1 MDVDP
6 LAEELVFNVELD
18 IFTWLVV
25 GFSDN
30 LDDMADIIRWEANSI
45 GAFGDDKPTLEQE
58 MGVLEQNKV
67 LDLIAVRGYLFDND

>member
-1 MDVDP
+1 
-6 LAEELVFNVELD
+6 
-18 IFTWLVV
+18 
-25 GFSDN
+25 
-30 LDDMADIIRWEANSI
+30 MADIIRWEANSI

>member
-1 MDVDP
+1 MDIDP
-6 LAEELVFNVELD
+6 KAEELVFNIELD

-25 GFSDN
+25 GFSDD